1 MVAIFV
7 TAMLAAE
14 TPTIFGTGE
23 QTRDYVFVDDVVH
36 AFSLAQDRGSGRLI
50 NIGTGLETSVNGLY
64 RMLAEVTGFTGQPL
78 YGPLP
83 EGELRRNSLDIALAK
98 EALAWHPWTHLEDGL
113 KETVAFLRGI

>member
-1 MVAIFV
+1 MYDPKRGYP
-7 TAMLAAE
+7 TAV
-14 TPTIFGTGE
+14 P
-23 QTRDYVFVDDVVH
+23 YV
-36 AFSLAQDRGSGRLI
+36 
-50 NIGTGLETSVNGLY
+50 LY
-64 RMLAEVTGFTGQPL
+64 RDPAAASRWVAEVTGFTGQPL